1 MASKIL
7 ITDAFSSLGQ
17 AIYSAFEHSPYSVL
31 TPTRSKLDLQAADA
45 AALVDY
51 IRRHDV
57 AVIINTFGW
66 SEEPTVEDQRALV
79 TVAGVVAKAASETG
93 CIVMHISS
101 YRVFGGE
108 NKSSYDEEDV
118 PSPLSTA
125 GEAFLQAESL
135 LSDQLQRLVCLRLS
149 WVIDTLGDSIF
160 SSLLGQLSTTGPE
173 LQVTHQR
180 RGAPVST
187 MEVGW
192 VLLGMVNQLLC
203 GADNWGVFHLASSD
217 TCTSAEFVEALAD
230 VLEREG
236 ELRRQWQLQQLST
249 AQLETQQEPD
259 SSVLTVRR
267 CRDNFGYQARSWRQG
282 LTAQVRS
289 WLQLQKR
296 LQAEA

>member
-31 TPTRSKLDLQAADA
+31 TPTPSKLDLQSSDV
-45 AALVDY
+45 LVDY
-51 IRRHDV
+51 LRRHDV
-57 AVIINTFGW
+57 AVIINTCGW
-66 SEEPTVEDQRALV
+66 QEEPTESTRQRLV
-79 TVAGVVAKAASETG
+79 SAAGVLAEAARQVD
-93 CIVMHISS
+93 CIVMHLSS
-101 YRVFGGE
+101 YRVFGGD
-108 NKSSYDEEDV
+108 NKSSYDEDDV
-118 PSPLSTA
+118 PSPLGPA
-125 GEAFLQAESL
+125 GDAFLQAEAAVL
-135 LSDQLQRLVCLRLS
+135 ALPRCICLRLS
-149 WVIDTLGDSIF
+149 WVVDTLGDSLF
-160 SSLLGQLSTTGPE
+160 SSLLAKLTTPGPD

-187 MEVGW
+187 MEVGL
-192 VLLGMVNQLLC
+192 VLLGMVNQILC
-203 GADNWGVFHLASSD
+203 GSDNWGVFHLASVDS
-217 TCTSAEFVEALAD
+217 CSSAEFVEALAD

-236 ELRRQWQLQQLST
+236 ELRRQWQVQQLT
-249 AQLETQQEPD
+249 AEQLESEQEPD
-259 SSVLTVRR
+259 SCVLSVRR